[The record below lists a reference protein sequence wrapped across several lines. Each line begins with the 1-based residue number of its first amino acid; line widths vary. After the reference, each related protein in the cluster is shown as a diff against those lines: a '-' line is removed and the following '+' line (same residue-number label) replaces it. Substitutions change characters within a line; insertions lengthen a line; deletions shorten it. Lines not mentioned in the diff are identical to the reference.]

1 MTHME
6 EREHMEI
13 HSDCAAYLGEYYKG
27 LFFGNA
33 NKRYRAM
40 TAADMKRRVSRLTA
54 DYLDAVEKANELNDI
69 HAMLAK
75 SCSYLMRREHNV
87 KPGPQQEEW
96 ADQYGKMLE
105 FCDLLA
111 AKDLEFVP
119 GLSMDA
125 LENVLK
131 MQGIRRYLLSNSLD
145 RAYELFYVPKT
156 IERGIK
162 EAIQQKPELEYPGAR
177 EMKRKFILHIGPTNS
192 GKTHDALER
201 LKECSHGAYFGP
213 LRLLALEVYD
223 KLNTEGLACS
233 MITGEETLEVP
244 GAICQACTVEMLNDH
259 DYFDIVV
266 VDECQMI
273 ADPYRGH
280 NWTRAILGLR
290 AEEIHLCMAPEA
302 EDIVVQMIRRC
313 GDQFKVVRHK
323 RNTRLTLQEEP
334 YVLGRDL
341 KKGDALI
348 VFSKKSVLALAAHLE
363 NQGIRCSVI
372 YGNLPPATRRE
383 QVRRFLAK
391 ETDVVVS
398 TDAIGMGLNLPI
410 RRIVFVETRKFDGV
424 NKRTLNPEEIKQI
437 AGRAG
442 RYGLYDEGFVAAID
456 DVDVI
461 ADGLSR
467 LPVPIMKAYV
477 GFPEQL
483 LSLPAQ
489 IDTLV
494 KIWAGMDTPSI
505 YEKMEVD
512 ELLALYQNFVDVH
525 YDDMEEFPK
534 QEIYKLI
541 TCAID
546 IDNKLVMDLWRDYCR
561 DYREVDELEFP
572 FSPGDDL
579 YDLESYYKMLD
590 LYFQFS
596 RKVGLPVQAENLSQ
610 ERHETE
616 EEISRI
622 LKTECGSYTRKCS
635 FCGKELSW
643 DYPFSICE
651 RCFERGR
658 GGRGHGRGGSG
669 GGRGSGGRG
678 GGSRGGS
685 GGGSRGGSGGGSGS
699 RSGSGG
705 GSGSGSGSGHGA
717 GSGRGRGTGSQGSG
731 GGSRRGGGRNG
742 NGGGQKGGKSGQ
754 PGGGQPK
761 DSGGDGNRTKENGGS
776 ESLPK
781 DGGRGGNQ
789 LRDAGAGGSQ
799 QGGAEGS
806 VN

>member
-75 SCSYLMRREHNV
+75 SCSYLMRREHTV
-87 KPGPQQEEW
+87 KPGPQKEEW

-119 GLSMDA
+119 GLSMEA
-125 LENVLK
+125 LENVLR

-201 LKECSHGAYFGP
+201 LKQCGHGAYFGP

-233 MITGEETLEVP
+233 MITGEETLEIP
-244 GAICQACTVEMLNDH
+244 GALCQACTVEMLNDH
-259 DYFDIVV
+259 EYFDIVV

-313 GDQFKVVRHK
+313 GDQFRVVRHK

-383 QVRRFLAK
+383 QVRRFLSK

-442 RYGLYDEGFVAAID
+442 RFGLYDEGFVAAID

-467 LPVPIMKAYV
+467 LPLPIMKAYV

-525 YDDMEEFPK
+525 FDDMEEFPK

-658 GGRGHGRGGSG
+658 GGHGRGRGGSG
-669 GGRGSGGRG
+669 GGRGSGGRSGSGRGTGKGRNSGGSQGGNGGHG
-678 GGSRGGS
+678 GGSQGGNGR
-685 GGGSRGGSGGGSGS
+685 GGGSQ
-699 RSGSGG
+699 SGSGG
-705 GSGSGSGSGHGA
+705 
-717 GSGRGRGTGSQGSG
+717 RG
-731 GGSRRGGGRNG
+731 
-742 NGGGQKGGKSGQ
+742 GGKSGQ
-754 PGGGQPK
+754 PGGGRPK
-761 DSGGDGNRTKENGGS
+761 GPGAGGNR
-776 ESLPK
+776 LK
-781 DGGRGGNQ
+781 DGGNGGGNAGGQPRGNGAGGNQ
-789 LRDAGAGGSQ
+789 PEGGEGSGNRPEGGGGSRNRSD
-799 QGGAEGS
+799 GLGVVES
-806 VN
+806 

>member
-1 MTHME
+1 MTRMD
-6 EREHMEI
+6 ERNFTETHT
-13 HSDCAAYLGEYYKG
+13 DCAAYLGEYYRE
-27 LFFGNA
+27 LFFGNV

-40 TAADMKRRVSRLTA
+40 TAADMKRRVSRLNQA
-54 DYLDAVEKANELNDI
+54 CLDAVEKANELNDI

-75 SCSYLMRREHNV
+75 SCSYLMRRENNV
-87 KPGPQQEEW
+87 KPGPQKEEW
-96 ADQYGKMLE
+96 EDQYGKMLE

-111 AKDLEFVP
+111 RKDLEFTP

-125 LENVLK
+125 LENVLR
-131 MQGIRRYLLSNSLD
+131 MQGIRRYLLSNSLE
-145 RAYELFYVPKT
+145 RAYELFYVPKA
-156 IERGIK
+156 IQKGIK

-177 EMKRKFILHIGPTNS
+177 EMKRRFILHIGPTNS

-201 LKECSHGAYFGP
+201 LKQCAHGAYFGP

-223 KLNTEGLACS
+223 RLNTEGLACS
-233 MITGEETLEVP
+233 MITGEETLEIP
-244 GAICQACTVEMLNDH
+244 GALCQACTVEMLNDH
-259 DYFDIVV
+259 EYFDIAV

-313 GDQFKVVRHK
+313 GDQFKIIRHK

-363 NQGIRCSVI
+363 NQGVHCSVI

-391 ETDVVVS
+391 ETEVVVS

-442 RYGLYDEGFVAAID
+442 RYGLYDEGFVAAVD

-467 LPVPIMKAYV
+467 LPLPIMKAYV

-505 YEKMEVD
+505 YVKMEVD

-534 QEIYKLI
+534 PEIYKLI

-561 DYREVDELEFP
+561 DYREVEELEFP
-572 FSPGDDL
+572 YSPGGDL

-596 RKVGLPVQAENLSQ
+596 RKVGLPIQAENLAK

-658 GGRGHGRGGSG
+658 
-669 GGRGSGGRG
+669 
-678 GGSRGGS
+678 
-685 GGGSRGGSGGGSGS
+685 
-699 RSGSGG
+699 
-705 GSGSGSGSGHGA
+705 
-717 GSGRGRGTGSQGSG
+717 SGRGRGHGGGRPGGSGNGRSG
-731 GGSRRGGGRNG
+731 GGSDSRHSRSRRGNG
-742 NGGGQKGGKSGQ
+742 YGQKRDNGGKTAKAKNAAIQ
-754 PGGGQPK
+754 
-761 DSGGDGNRTKENGGS
+761 
-776 ESLPK
+776 
-781 DGGRGGNQ
+781 
-789 LRDAGAGGSQ
+789 
-799 QGGAEGS
+799 
-806 VN
+806 

>member
-105 FCDLLA
+105 LCDLLA

-273 ADPYRGH
+273 AS
-280 NWTRAILGLR
+280 
-290 AEEIHLCMAPEA
+290 
-302 EDIVVQMIRRC
+302 
-313 GDQFKVVRHK
+313 
-323 RNTRLTLQEEP
+323 
-334 YVLGRDL
+334 
-341 KKGDALI
+341 
-348 VFSKKSVLALAAHLE
+348 FS
-363 NQGIRCSVI
+363 Q
-372 YGNLPPATRRE
+372 T
-383 QVRRFLAK
+383 
-391 ETDVVVS
+391 
-398 TDAIGMGLNLPI
+398 
-410 RRIVFVETRKFDGV
+410 
-424 NKRTLNPEEIKQI
+424 
-437 AGRAG
+437 
-442 RYGLYDEGFVAAID
+442 
-456 DVDVI
+456 
-461 ADGLSR
+461 
-467 LPVPIMKAYV
+467 
-477 GFPEQL
+477 
-483 LSLPAQ
+483 PAQ
-489 IDTLV
+489 
-494 KIWAGMDTPSI
+494 S
-505 YEKMEVD
+505 
-512 ELLALYQNFVDVH
+512 
-525 YDDMEEFPK
+525 
-534 QEIYKLI
+534 
-541 TCAID
+541 
-546 IDNKLVMDLWRDYCR
+546 
-561 DYREVDELEFP
+561 
-572 FSPGDDL
+572 S
-579 YDLESYYKMLD
+579 
-590 LYFQFS
+590 
-596 RKVGLPVQAENLSQ
+596 
-610 ERHETE
+610 
-616 EEISRI
+616 
-622 LKTECGSYTRKCS
+622 
-635 FCGKELSW
+635 
-643 DYPFSICE
+643 
-651 RCFERGR
+651 
-658 GGRGHGRGGSG
+658 
-669 GGRGSGGRG
+669 
-678 GGSRGGS
+678 
-685 GGGSRGGSGGGSGS
+685 
-699 RSGSGG
+699 
-705 GSGSGSGSGHGA
+705 
-717 GSGRGRGTGSQGSG
+717 
-731 GGSRRGGGRNG
+731 
-742 NGGGQKGGKSGQ
+742 
-754 PGGGQPK
+754 
-761 DSGGDGNRTKENGGS
+761 
-776 ESLPK
+776 
-781 DGGRGGNQ
+781 
-789 LRDAGAGGSQ
+789 
-799 QGGAEGS
+799 
-806 VN
+806 

>member
-1 MTHME
+1 VTHME